1 MSPKQKN
8 MILAL
13 VAKKKLTPDQVE
25 SLLMQQIGHARGSDL
40 TKLEASSFINM
51 LLAM

>member
-25 SLLMQQIGHARGSDL
+25 SLLMKQIGHARGSDL